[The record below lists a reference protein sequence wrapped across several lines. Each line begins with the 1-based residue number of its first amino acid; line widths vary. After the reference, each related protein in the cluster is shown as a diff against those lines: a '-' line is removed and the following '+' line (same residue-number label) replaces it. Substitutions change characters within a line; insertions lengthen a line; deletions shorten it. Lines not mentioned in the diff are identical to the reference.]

1 MKTILAIG
9 LGLISSV
16 ALHAQERASD
26 SRTRKIDAVLVHP
39 LFKGMYVCSE
49 HFAGQL
55 EAVGDDLG
63 QDCLPAKFDSEKG
76 FPKLYENAGTEN
88 SDWVGWNQPVLAPCD
103 CTVKMVRINAVVNK
117 PGATGKPPAS
127 FMLLARADGVHFV
140 LAHIQAPKVADGAQ
154 VKAGQVLASVGNNG
168 FGRMPHIHIGAWKGK
183 DALQLRWDQQKISE

>member
-1 MKTILAIG
+1 MKTIALLIG
-9 LGLISSV
+9 LSTAFTLQ
-16 ALHAQERASD
+16 AQERASD
-26 SRTRKIDAVLVHP
+26 SRTRTIESVLAHP

-55 EAVGDDLG
+55 ESVGDDLG
-63 QDCLPAKFDSEKG
+63 QDCLPAKFDKNAG

-103 CTVKMVRINAVVNK
+103 CTVKMARMNETVNK

-127 FMLLARADGVHFV
+127 FILLTRADGVFFV
-140 LAHIQAPKVADGAQ
+140 LAHVQAPMVKAGDQ
-154 VKAGQVLASVGNNG
+154 IKAGQVIAKVGNNG